1 MKNLFLFL
9 TITIIKINF
18 LFAQPSS
25 DLSILLNKNE
35 SFQGSFNQIVFDNQ
49 GQIIEEA
56 NGKVIFKKPHFFKWI
71 YKKPHQNQIISDGEI
86 IYIYDPDLSQVIM
99 SQFSQSNSNN
109 PSLIFFQKN
118 IEKFFKVTTKSIDG
132 ELWYRCQSLSDDADY
147 ESLELKFDS
156 QGKVLAMNI
165 IDRLKNKIL
174 VNFEDIQTNVKINE
188 ATFLFNVPENV
199 EIIKN

>member
-9 TITIIKINF
+9 TITLIKINF

-118 IEKFFKVTTKSIDG
+118 IEKFFKVTTKSING

-147 ESLELKFDS
+147 ETLELKFDS

-174 VNFEDIQTNVKINE
+174 VNFEDIQTNIKINE

>member
-1 MKNLFLFL
+1 VKNLFLFL
-9 TITIIKINF
+9 TITLIKINF

-99 SQFSQSNSNN
+99 SQFSQSNNNN

-118 IEKFFKVTTKSIDG
+118 IEKFFKVTTKSING

-147 ESLELKFDS
+147 ETLELKFDS

-174 VNFEDIQTNVKINE
+174 VNFEDIQTNIKINE

>member
-9 TITIIKINF
+9 TITLIKINF

-109 PSLIFFQKN
+109 PALIFFQKN

-174 VNFEDIQTNVKINE
+174 VNFEDIQTNIKINE

>member
-35 SFQGSFNQIVFDNQ
+35 SFQGSFNQLVFDNQ

-174 VNFEDIQTNVKINE
+174 VNFEDIQTNIKINE

>member
-147 ESLELKFDS
+147 ETLELKFDS

-174 VNFEDIQTNVKINE
+174 VNFEDIQTNIKINE

>member
-1 MKNLFLFL
+1 VKNLFLFL
-9 TITIIKINF
+9 TITLIKINF

>member
-9 TITIIKINF
+9 TITLIKINF

-118 IEKFFKVTTKSIDG
+118 IEKFFKVTTKSING

-147 ESLELKFDS
+147 ETLELKFDS

-165 IDRLKNKIL
+165 IDRIKNKIL
-174 VNFEDIQTNVKINE
+174 VNFEDIQTNIKINE

>member
-9 TITIIKINF
+9 TITLIKINF

-118 IEKFFKVTTKSIDG
+118 IEKFFKVTTKSING

-147 ESLELKFDS
+147 ETLELKFDS

>member
-1 MKNLFLFL
+1 VKNLFLFL
-9 TITIIKINF
+9 TITLIKINF

-118 IEKFFKVTTKSIDG
+118 IEKFFKVTKKLIDG

>member
-1 MKNLFLFL
+1 MKNLFLLL
-9 TITIIKINF
+9 TIALIKINF
-18 LFAQPSS
+18 LFAQPAS
-25 DLSILLNKNE
+25 DLSELLNKNE
-35 SFQGSFNQIVFDNQ
+35 SFQGSFNQIVYDNQ
-49 GQIIEEA
+49 GQVIEEA
-56 NGKVIFKKPHFFKWI
+56 NGKVVFKKPHFFKWI
-71 YKKPHQNQIISDGEI
+71 YKKPHQNQIISDGEL

-99 SQFSQSNSNN
+99 SEFSKSKSSN

-118 IEKFFKVTTKSIDG
+118 IENFFKVTTKSIDG
-132 ELWYRCQSLSDDADY
+132 ELWYHCQSISDNTEY

-156 QGKVLAMNI
+156 QDKVLAMKI

-174 VNFEDIQTNVKINE
+174 VNFEDIQTSIKINE

>member
-35 SFQGSFNQIVFDNQ
+35 SFQGSFNQIVFDNH

-174 VNFEDIQTNVKINE
+174 VNFEDIQINIKIDE

>member
-1 MKNLFLFL
+1 VKNLFLFL
-9 TITIIKINF
+9 TITLIKINF

-118 IEKFFKVTTKSIDG
+118 IEKFFKVTTKSING

-147 ESLELKFDS
+147 ETLELKFDS

-174 VNFEDIQTNVKINE
+174 VNFEDIQTNIKINE

>member
-118 IEKFFKVTTKSIDG
+118 IEKFFKVTTKSING

-147 ESLELKFDS
+147 ETLELKFDS

-174 VNFEDIQTNVKINE
+174 VNFEDIQTNIKINE

>member
-9 TITIIKINF
+9 TITLIKINF

-25 DLSILLNKNE
+25 DLSILLNKNK

-118 IEKFFKVTTKSIDG
+118 IEKFFKVTTKSING

-147 ESLELKFDS
+147 ETLELKFDS

-174 VNFEDIQTNVKINE
+174 VNFEDIQTNIKINE

>member
-9 TITIIKINF
+9 TITLIKINF

-118 IEKFFKVTTKSIDG
+118 IEKFFEVTTKSING
-132 ELWYRCQSLSDDADY
+132 EIWYRCQSLSDDADY
-147 ESLELKFDS
+147 ETLELKFDS

-174 VNFEDIQTNVKINE
+174 VNFEDIQTNIKINE

>member
-118 IEKFFKVTTKSIDG
+118 IEKFFKVTTKSING

-174 VNFEDIQTNVKINE
+174 VNFEDIQTNIKINE

>member
-9 TITIIKINF
+9 TITLIKINF

-118 IEKFFKVTTKSIDG
+118 IEKFFKVTTKSING

-147 ESLELKFDS
+147 ETLELKFDS

-174 VNFEDIQTNVKINE
+174 VNFEDIQTNIKINE
-188 ATFLFNVPENV
+188 ATFLCNVNYNV
-199 EIIKN
+199 EVI

>member
-156 QGKVLAMNI
+156 KGKVLAMNI

-174 VNFEDIQTNVKINE
+174 VNFEDIQTNIKINE

>member
-9 TITIIKINF
+9 TITLIKINF

-35 SFQGSFNQIVFDNQ
+35 SFQGSFNQIVYDNQ

-99 SQFSQSNSNN
+99 SRFSQSNSN

-156 QGKVLAMNI
+156 QGKVLDMNI

>member
-1 MKNLFLFL
+1 VKNLFLFL

-174 VNFEDIQTNVKINE
+174 VNFEDIQTNIKINE

>member
-9 TITIIKINF
+9 TITLIKINF

-174 VNFEDIQTNVKINE
+174 VNFEDIQTNIKINE

>member
-132 ELWYRCQSLSDDADY
+132 ELWYRCQSLSDNADY

-174 VNFEDIQTNVKINE
+174 VNFEDIQTNIKINE

>member
-1 MKNLFLFL
+1 VKNLFLFL
-9 TITIIKINF
+9 TITLIKINF

-25 DLSILLNKNE
+25 DLSIILNKNE

-71 YKKPHQNQIISDGEI
+71 FKKPHQNQIISDGEI

-118 IEKFFKVTTKSIDG
+118 IEKFFKVTTKSING
-132 ELWYRCQSLSDDADY
+132 ELWYRCQSLSDDVDY
-147 ESLELKFDS
+147 ETLELKFDS

-174 VNFEDIQTNVKINE
+174 VNFEDIQTNIKINE

>member
-1 MKNLFLFL
+1 VKNLFLFL
-9 TITIIKINF
+9 TMTLIKINF

-174 VNFEDIQTNVKINE
+174 VNFEDIQTNIKINE

>member
-9 TITIIKINF
+9 TITLIKINF

-99 SQFSQSNSNN
+99 SRFSQSNSN

>member
-9 TITIIKINF
+9 TITLIKINF

-118 IEKFFKVTTKSIDG
+118 IENFFKVTTKSING

-147 ESLELKFDS
+147 ETLELKFDS

-174 VNFEDIQTNVKINE
+174 VNFEDIQTNIKINE

>member
-118 IEKFFKVTTKSIDG
+118 IENFFKVTTKSIDG

-174 VNFEDIQTNVKINE
+174 VNFEDIQTNIKINE

>member
-9 TITIIKINF
+9 TITLIKINF

-86 IYIYDPDLSQVIM
+86 IYIYDTDLSQVIM

-118 IEKFFKVTTKSIDG
+118 IEKFFKVTTKSIDD

-174 VNFEDIQTNVKINE
+174 VNFEDIQTNIKINE

>member
-118 IEKFFKVTTKSIDG
+118 IEKFFKVTTKSING

-147 ESLELKFDS
+147 ETLELKLDS

-174 VNFEDIQTNVKINE
+174 VNFEDIQTNIKINE

>member
-174 VNFEDIQTNVKINE
+174 VNFEDIQTNIKINE

>member
-9 TITIIKINF
+9 TITLIKINF

-35 SFQGSFNQIVFDNQ
+35 SFQGSFNQLVFDNQ

-118 IEKFFKVTTKSIDG
+118 IEKFFKVTTKSING

-147 ESLELKFDS
+147 ETLELKFDS

-174 VNFEDIQTNVKINE
+174 VNFEDIQTNIKINE

>member
-9 TITIIKINF
+9 TITLIKINF

>member
-118 IEKFFKVTTKSIDG
+118 IEKFFNVTTKSIDG

-174 VNFEDIQTNVKINE
+174 VNFEDIQTNIKINE

>member
-1 MKNLFLFL
+1 
-9 TITIIKINF
+9 
-18 LFAQPSS
+18 
-25 DLSILLNKNE
+25 
-35 SFQGSFNQIVFDNQ
+35 
-49 GQIIEEA
+49 
-56 NGKVIFKKPHFFKWI
+56 
-71 YKKPHQNQIISDGEI
+71 
-86 IYIYDPDLSQVIM
+86 M

-132 ELWYRCQSLSDDADY
+132 ELWYHCQSISDNTEY

-156 QGKVLAMNI
+156 QDKVLAMKI

-174 VNFEDIQTNVKINE
+174 VNFEDIQTSIKINE

>member
-9 TITIIKINF
+9 TITLIKINF

-118 IEKFFKVTTKSIDG
+118 IEKFFKVTTESIDG

-174 VNFEDIQTNVKINE
+174 VNFEDIQTNIKINE

>member
-9 TITIIKINF
+9 TITLIKINF

-118 IEKFFKVTTKSIDG
+118 IEKFFKVTTKSIGG

>member
-9 TITIIKINF
+9 TITLIKINF

-118 IEKFFKVTTKSIDG
+118 IEKSFKVTTKSING

-147 ESLELKFDS
+147 ETLELKFDS

-174 VNFEDIQTNVKINE
+174 VNFEDIQTNIKINE

>member
-9 TITIIKINF
+9 TITLIKINF

-109 PSLIFFQKN
+109 PTLIFFQKN
-118 IEKFFKVTTKSIDG
+118 IEKFFKVTTKSING

-147 ESLELKFDS
+147 ETLELKFDS

-174 VNFEDIQTNVKINE
+174 LNFEDIQTNIKINE